1 MDTVICDIS
10 ALQYWRCPPII
21 RDAQIPLEQAIAPI
35 GSGGAGVDAAVFNV
49 RANAREADRLVRGR
63 LLSDLKGLSLPV
75 HVMTASSD
83 RRAHDGVIALHRIAP
98 LQASD
103 VVPIGNGLS
112 VLTPEA
118 TLLFLARSM
127 NRTKLLLLMLE
138 FLGTYSLL
146 RETALARLT
155 LTELLAQ
162 QVITRESQ
170 LASPDHIREFLDT
183 RGRSVNMVGRSGKPL
198 PWELS
203 FDRFGRP
210 TDLWRRPPLTCLDDL
225 QRFAGA
231 SQGQRGS
238 KAFLD
243 AAMHAIAGSASPFE
257 SKWALLTCLDTRLGG
272 EGWPMPALN
281 QRVDFDTEARLIS
294 HQTYAICDQLW
305 PESKMVIELDG
316 EAYHADDMG
325 FKRSSGRKAALEHL
339 GYTVQEITYDQ
350 VSDISKYDV
359 IVRIAA
365 ERLGLPLGKRTN
377 AFRKRQ
383 RDLHRELFHTA
394 DL

>member
-1 MDTVICDIS
+1 M
-10 ALQYWRCPPII
+10 
-21 RDAQIPLEQAIAPI
+21 
-35 GSGGAGVDAAVFNV
+35 DAAAFNV

-75 HVMTASSD
+75 HAMTASSD
-83 RRAHDGVIALHRIAP
+83 RRAHDGIITLHRMAP
-98 LQASD
+98 LRQSD
-103 VVPIGNGLS
+103 AVPIGNGLS

-118 TLLFLARSM
+118 ALLNLTHRLTRA
-127 NRTKLLLLMLE
+127 KLLLLMLE

-146 RETALARLT
+146 RESCLSRLA

-170 LASPDHIREFLDT
+170 HASPDHIREFLDA
-183 RGRSVNMVGRSGKPL
+183 RGKPARMVSRSGKPL

-210 TDLWRRPPLTCLDDL
+210 TDLWRRPPLICLDDL

-231 SQGQRGS
+231 SKGQRGS
-238 KAFLD
+238 KVFLD

-257 SKWALLTCLDTRLGG
+257 SKWALLTCLDTRRGG
-272 EGWPMPALN
+272 EGWPVPALN

-294 HQTYAICDQLW
+294 HQAYAICDQLW
-305 PESKMVIELDG
+305 PESKMAIELDG
-316 EAYHADDMG
+316 EAYHADELG

-359 IVRIAA
+359 IVHTAA
-365 ERLGLPLGKRTN
+365 ERLGLPLGKRTS

-383 RDLHRELFHTA
+383 RDLHRELFLTA
-394 DL
+394 DP